1 MMPSR
6 PMSASLGMISSGK
19 CEASSHSITCGRIS
33 PSANSRIDLRSCC
46 CSGVNEKS
54 KIQLLRE
61 YIVSCIAGLSLAYR
75 SRGKP
80 DKSSSKFDNEHCRSA
95 KLAGRL
101 PVERQLFSI
110 AASAD
115 SSNAPSRPLTT
126 VGDEHDDGCSTK
138 NRP

>member
-6 PMSASLGMISSGK
+6 PISASLGMISSGK

-46 CSGVNEKS
+46 CSEVNEKS

-61 YIVSCIAGLSLAYR
+61 YIVSCIAGLSLAYGAAGR
-75 SRGKP
+75 P
-80 DKSSSKFDNEHCRSA
+80 DNSSSKFDNEQCRCA

-110 AASAD
+110 VAPAD
-115 SSNAPSRPLTT
+115 SSNARSRPLTT
-126 VGDEHDDGCSTK
+126 VGDEHHDGWSTK
-138 NRP
+138 